1 MELLSKVLK
10 EVIKGFLAFVSG
22 LVGFWGYYPLLP
34 AYFAVCSMEGRT
46 PISVVIGAVAGI
58 LVFMPL
64 NSVIRYLFV
73 LVVIGLAIRIF
84 LWVNRSCDSMST
96 GIIAGVASVAMNFA
110 SVGMWQENGA
120 KLLMGICEGVMVLGL
135 CIGIHAILGLPFRL
149 DYVWQRRD
157 RLDNSIK
164 KESIRGASIHRMES
178 LAYAVS
184 GLSDALFAMSFPKG
198 IFTPQQQYGEAEP
211 MQVTEFQE
219 EVCERCT
226 SREIC
231 WEEHHGQ
238 ALKEAWNNRL
248 LENRYVIARQL
259 DAMADLMQEWTKVR
273 ISADHKYGTAL
284 AAILYGAKEKG
295 ILVED
300 LHVYEE
306 NGRLHTE
313 GYVSARLSGGIS
325 MKHYIH
331 VTEKAFGIDMRIGD
345 DGKNILT
352 RDPVF
357 VSLYEETAFYV
368 LQGAATE
375 KKSESDENG
384 DYFSCFS
391 MDDGNYHICLSDGM
405 GSGSR
410 AKEESEMV
418 VELMQ
423 KFIEAGFKKETAVLL
438 LNSTMVLQ
446 GEDNSFSTLD
456 YAVIDTYTG
465 DLELIKIG
473 GAATF
478 IKHGD
483 EVECI
488 DIGSL
493 PAGADARMEAETIK
507 RKLMSGDFLVM
518 VTDGMIE
525 YLHVRNPKE
534 VMMDMISRAKTENA
548 QGLAEYIMTQVMI
561 LTGGFPKDDMT
572 ILVTGI
578 WEK

>member
-10 EVIKGFLAFVSG
+10 EIIKGLLAFVSG

-34 AYFAVCSMEGRT
+34 AYFAVCSMEGRA

-64 NSVIRYLFV
+64 NSVIRYFFILI
-73 LVVIGLAIRIF
+73 VIGLAIRIF
-84 LWVNRSCDSMST
+84 LWVNRSCDSMSA
-96 GIIAGVASVAMNFA
+96 GIIAGVATIAMNFA
-110 SVGMWQENGA
+110 SVGVWQENSA
-120 KLLMGICEGVMVLGL
+120 KLLMGICEGIMVLGL
-135 CIGIHAILGLPFRL
+135 CMGIHAILGLPFCL

-157 RLDNSIK
+157 KSDAPIK
-164 KESIRGASIHRMES
+164 RESLGGASTHKMES

-219 EVCERCT
+219 EICERCN
-226 SREIC
+226 SREVC

-238 ALKEAWNNRL
+238 TLKMAWNNRL

-273 ISADHKYGTAL
+273 ISADHKYETAL
-284 AAILYGAKEKG
+284 ASVLYGAKERG
-295 ILVED
+295 LLVKD

-306 NGRLHTE
+306 KGRLYTE
-313 GYVSARLSGGIS
+313 GYVSTRLNGAVS
-325 MKHYIH
+325 MKHYLH
-331 VTEKAFGIDMRIGD
+331 VTEKAFGRDMRIGA

-352 RDPVF
+352 KDPVF
-357 VSLYEETAFYV
+357 VSLYEETDFYI
-368 LQGAATE
+368 LQGAVTE
-375 KKSESDENG
+375 KKSESEANG

-423 KFIEAGFKKETAVLL
+423 KFIEAGFKKETAVQL

-465 DLELIKIG
+465 ELELIKIG

-478 IKHGD
+478 IKRGD

-493 PAGADARMEAETIK
+493 PAGADAKMETEIIK

-525 YLHVRNPKE
+525 YLHVRNPKD
-534 VMMDMISRAKTENA
+534 VMMDMISRAKMENA
-548 QGLAEYIMTQVMI
+548 QGMAEYIMTQVMI